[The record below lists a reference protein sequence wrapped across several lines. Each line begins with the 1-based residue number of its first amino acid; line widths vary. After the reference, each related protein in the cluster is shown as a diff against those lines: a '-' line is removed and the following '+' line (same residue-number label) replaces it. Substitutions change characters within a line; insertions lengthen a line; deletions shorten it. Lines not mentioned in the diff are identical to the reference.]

1 VTEIELR
8 ALDDSAVFD
17 LADGARLTRLV
28 LGGRSLVV
36 PRGDREPMWWG
47 AFMMAPWTSLLR
59 GGDFTFAGRHH
70 RVAPAESEEAW
81 HGVVHAVPWALDA
94 ATRHELAASSG
105 LGPPWPLG
113 GRAEVSARLVP
124 AALELTLRV
133 RAGAERMPA
142 AIGWHPW
149 FVRRLDDVDVQVRV
163 PGGARVQLRDA
174 DGAPTGGWADAS
186 GRAGSWNDCVRTDGP
201 VDLDYGPVGRLRIS
215 SSSEYATLFTEAPD
229 GVCVEPVTS
238 PAEQMDDVV
247 DPGEAVELRIRLEW
261 QPA

>member
-8 ALDDSAVFD
+8 SLDGTAVFD

-36 PRGDREPMWWG
+36 PRDDRAPMWWG
-47 AFMMAPWTSLLR
+47 AFVMAPWTSLLR
-59 GGDFTFAGRHH
+59 GGFTYAGRHH
-70 RVAPAESEEAW
+70 PVAPADSDAAW
-81 HGVVHAVPWALDA
+81 HGVVHAVPWSLDA
-94 ATRHELAASSG
+94 ATDDELSASAA
-105 LGPPWPLG
+105 LGAPWPLG
-113 GRAEVSARLVP
+113 GRAEMRARLVP

-133 RAGAERMPA
+133 RAGEEPMPA

-149 FVRRLDDVDVQVRV
+149 FVRRLDDVEVRVRV
-163 PGGARVQLRDA
+163 PDGASVQQRDA
-174 DGAPTGGWADAS
+174 DGVPTGAWADAS

-201 VDLDYGPVGRLRIS
+201 VDLDYGAAGRLRITS
-215 SSSEYATLFTEAPD
+215 SSAYATLFTEAPD

-247 DPGEAVELRIRLEW
+247 DPGAAVELRIRVEW
-261 QPA
+261 GAA